1 MDLPELFARAGIQ
14 PEAVADLM
22 TWARARTSVLL
33 AALDAKTPLGQS
45 LAPGLAQLV
54 MRQGPESESD
64 VVAVPPAPPLTIS
77 EVPTPRRETTSRS
90 SPRATARVIS
100 RPFLGAAVEAAL
112 SSNNL
117 TLEPD
122 ETPPPPPDA
131 AQTELDE
138 EASIGGFARFGVR
151 RPPAREV
158 DDDEEHPLSH
168 GFAMH
173 AEREASQLT
182 AVPAPPSFEA
192 SESGIRGTSLQ
203 HITGDSE
210 RSTSL
215 VVGIPDDEGADVPI
229 PRSRRVSGG
238 LEATASGSLRAAA
251 PPERRAQE
259 QTLELNLQIEDP
271 ELSSALMAMIPASGE
286 TSTMLSVG
294 SGASS
299 SLMRATP
306 DIGEPSLQIPITID
320 EGSTMVPVANTGI
333 SDDDET
339 VALDESEPDEPT
351 VALATAPAKRR
362 PPPPPPAK
370 GVQAGAPT
378 SQPAPKPASE
388 PSPAASKQRNRG
400 RKKIVELSTP
410 VVRPVAARP
419 SAPEP
424 TPVRVTREAPRQE
437 HTPIPNYL
445 RDDDE

>member
-22 TWARARTSVLL
+22 SWARARTSVLL
-33 AALDAKTPLGQS
+33 AGLDAKTPLGQS

-64 VVAVPPAPPLTIS
+64 VMTVPPAPPLTIS
-77 EVPTPRRETTSRS
+77 EVPAPRGETISRS

-122 ETPPPPPDA
+122 EAPPPPTDA
-131 AQTELDE
+131 APTELDD

-151 RPPAREV
+151 RPPTSEV
-158 DDDEEHPLSH
+158 VDERLPLSH

-173 AEREASQLT
+173 AQREASQFT
-182 AVPAPPSFEA
+182 DVPAPPSFEA
-192 SESGIRGTSLQ
+192 SESGIRTNLQ
-203 HITGDSE
+203 HISGDSE

-229 PRSRRVSGG
+229 PRSRRISGG
-238 LEATASGSLRAAA
+238 LEATASGSLRAVS
-251 PPERRAQE
+251 PERPAQE
-259 QTLELNLQIEDP
+259 MTLELNLQIEDP
-271 ELSSALMAMIPASGE
+271 ELSSALMAMIPANGE
-286 TSTMLSVG
+286 TSTMLSA
-294 SGASS
+294 SSAASS
-299 SLMRATP
+299 SLMRMTP
-306 DIGEPSLQIPITID
+306 VLGEPSLQIPITID
-320 EGSTMVPVANTGI
+320 DSMAPNGATGI
-333 SDDDET
+333 DDDDET
-339 VALDESEPDEPT
+339 VALHEPEPDLEPT
-351 VALATAPAKRR
+351 VAIDTTPAKRR

-370 GVQAGAPT
+370 GVQAGAPAA
-378 SQPAPKPASE
+378 QPKPASE
-388 PSPAASKQRNRG
+388 PTPAASKQKNRG

-410 VVRPVAARP
+410 VVRPAARP

-424 TPVRVTREAPRQE
+424 APARVTREAPRQE

>member
-33 AALDAKTPLGQS
+33 AGLDAKTPLGQS

-77 EVPTPRRETTSRS
+77 EVPAPRGETISRS

-122 ETPPPPPDA
+122 ESTPPPTDA
-131 AQTELDE
+131 TPAELDE

-151 RPPAREV
+151 RPPVNEV
-158 DDDEEHPLSH
+158 DEDERPPLSR

-173 AEREASQLT
+173 AEREASQFT
-182 AVPAPPSFEA
+182 DVPAPPSFEA
-192 SESGIRGTSLQ
+192 SESGIRTNLQ

-229 PRSRRVSGG
+229 PRPRRISGG
-238 LEATASGSLRAAA
+238 LEATASGSLRAAM
-251 PPERRAQE
+251 PEKRAQE

-271 ELSSALMAMIPASGE
+271 ELSSALMAMIPANGE
-286 TSTMLSVG
+286 TSTMLSA
-294 SGASS
+294 SSAASS
-299 SLMRATP
+299 SLMRMTP
-306 DIGEPSLQIPITID
+306 VLGEPSLQIPITID
-320 EGSTMVPVANTGI
+320 DSMAPTGATGI
-333 SDDDET
+333 DDDDET
-339 VALDESEPDEPT
+339 VALHEPEPEPDLEPT
-351 VALATAPAKRR
+351 VAIDTTPAKRR

-370 GVQAGAPT
+370 GVQAGAP
-378 SQPAPKPASE
+378 QPVPKPASE
-388 PSPAASKQRNRG
+388 PTSAASKQKNRG

-410 VVRPVAARP
+410 VVRPAART

-424 TPVRVTREAPRQE
+424 APVRVTREAPRQE